1 MTLRLRTKVLVFPAI
16 CAVVAGLLAL
26 ATVGSVR
33 SYVEVLERLS
43 ERDLAKSQELML
55 QFDRLS
61 RSHAALFDLLSD
73 ADQGLD
79 EGAIYDRGQPILD
92 VLRAALKDMR
102 RVRTAY
108 VLDAEEARL
117 ADVLER
123 ELREY
128 VDGATSAI
136 ERSAQ
141 APRMSRRFMRQAN
154 ADYTEVSRISA
165 ALVER
170 ARRVTGADIDDLR
183 GQAAATGRRAIVL
196 AVGAVVASLAA
207 SLLFA
212 RLLTRPVLDLAS
224 LMDRVRRDGDY
235 GLRAPSRS
243 GDEVGQLADGFNA
256 MLSEIQARDT
266 ELRGAREQA
275 EAGTRAKAEFLAV
288 MSHEIRTPMNG
299 VIGMT
304 GLLLDTDLT
313 GEQRD
318 YAETVRGSADTLLTV
333 IDDILDFSKIEAGR
347 LDLETIAFDVRSTLH
362 DAIELLAGR
371 AQSRG
376 LELLC
381 AVDLAVPE
389 VLEGDPVRLRQVL
402 TNLIGNAIKF
412 TERGEVS
419 VAVRVAEEAPDAAA
433 LKDAVTLKV
442 EVRDTGI
449 GIPDEVQRRLFL
461 PFSQADTSTTR
472 RFGGTGLGLAICRQL
487 TELMG
492 GRIGVVSEAEHG
504 STFWFTV
511 RLARSGARLAPPG
524 VPPEAL
530 RGLRVLVVD
539 DNATNRRIL
548 REQLGGWGLSVEE
561 AAGGAAALEC
571 LRAAA
576 AGGRRHD
583 LVVLDMQMPEISG
596 LDVARA
602 VQGDAGL
609 AGLPMVLLT
618 SWLEGNLGGAAK
630 EVGVAACLPKPVRP
644 RRMLDTLLR
653 VIAPAAPAPP
663 PAERP
668 APRSPSADRRAMNG
682 RARVLAAEDNA
693 VNKKLISRLL
703 EKEGYQADI
712 VTNGAEALAAVAR
725 ERYDLVLMDCQMP
738 EMDGYEATMAIRA
751 AEAGTARRVPIIAL
765 TASAMEKDRERC
777 LAAGMDDHLTKP
789 VKAEDLRAMLE
800 RWIPAAVAAGAGLQ
814 RA

>member
-16 CAVVAGLLAL
+16 CAVAAGLLAL

-33 SYVEVLERLS
+33 SYMGVLERLS
-43 ERDLAKSQELML
+43 ARDLAKSQELML

-108 VLDAEEARL
+108 ALDAEEARL

-154 ADYTEVSRISA
+154 ADYTEVSRTSA

-170 ARRVTGADIDDLR
+170 ARRVTSAEIDDLR
-183 GQAAATGRRAIVL
+183 RQAAATGRRAIAL
-196 AVGAVVASLAA
+196 AVGAVAASLAA

-212 RLLTRPVLDLAS
+212 RLLTRPVLDLAG

-313 GEQRD
+313 AEQRD

-347 LDLETIAFDVRSTLH
+347 LDLETVPFDVRSTLH

-381 AVDLAVPE
+381 AVDFAVPE
-389 VLEGDPVRLRQVL
+389 VLVGDPVRLRQVL

-419 VAVRVAEEAPDAAA
+419 VTVRVAEEAPDAVA
-433 LKDAVTLKV
+433 LKV

-487 TELMG
+487 AELMG
-492 GRIGVVSEAEHG
+492 GRIGVVSESGHG

-511 RLARSGARLAPPG
+511 RLARSGARLAAPG

-561 AAGGAAALEC
+561 VAGGAAALEC

-583 LVVLDMQMPEISG
+583 LVLLDMQMPEVSG

-602 VQGDAGL
+602 VRGDAGL
-609 AGLPMVLLT
+609 AGVPMVLLT

-653 VIAPAAPAPP
+653 VIAPATPAPP

-668 APRSPSADRRAMNG
+668 SPRSPSADRRAVNA
-682 RARVLAAEDNA
+682 RARILAAEDNP

-712 VTNGAEALAAVAR
+712 VANGVEALAAVAR
-725 ERYDLVLMDCQMP
+725 ERYDLILMDCQMP
-738 EMDGYEATMAIRA
+738 EMDGYEATTAIRA

-765 TASAMEKDRERC
+765 TASAMEQDRERC

-789 VKAEDLRAMLE
+789 VKAEDLRTMLE
-800 RWIPAAVAAGAGLQ
+800 RWIPAAVAAGAGLE

>member
-1 MTLRLRTKVLVFPAI
+1 VTLRLRTKVLVFPAI
-16 CAVVAGLLAL
+16 CAVAAGLLAL

-33 SYVEVLERLS
+33 SYMGVLERLS
-43 ERDLAKSQELML
+43 ARDLAKSQELML

-108 VLDAEEARL
+108 ALDAEEARL

-141 APRMSRRFMRQAN
+141 APRLSRRFMRQAN
-154 ADYTEVSRISA
+154 ADYTEVSRTSA

-170 ARRVTGADIDDLR
+170 ARRVTSAEIDDLR
-183 GQAAATGRRAIVL
+183 RQAVATGRRAIAL
-196 AVGAVVASLAA
+196 AVGAVAASLAA
-207 SLLFA
+207 SLLFV
-212 RLLTRPVLDLAS
+212 RLLTRPVQDLAS
-224 LMDRVRRDGDY
+224 LMDQVRRDGDY

-313 GEQRD
+313 AEQRD

-347 LDLETIAFDVRSTLH
+347 LDLEAVPFDVRSTLH

-389 VLEGDPVRLRQVL
+389 VLAGDPVRLRQVL

-419 VAVRVAEEAPDAAA
+419 VTVRVAEEAA
-433 LKDAVTLKV
+433 DAVALKV

-487 TELMG
+487 AELMG
-492 GRIGVVSEAEHG
+492 GRIGVVSEVGHG

-511 RLARSGARLAPPG
+511 RLARSGAPLAAPG

-530 RGLRVLVVD
+530 RGLLVLVVD

-561 AAGGAAALEC
+561 VAGGAAALEC

-583 LVVLDMQMPEISG
+583 LVLLDMQMPEVSG

-609 AGLPMVLLT
+609 AGVPIVLLT

-644 RRMLDTLLR
+644 RRMRDTLLR
-653 VIAPAAPAPP
+653 VIASATLAPP

-668 APRSPSADRRAMNG
+668 SPRSPSADRRAVNA
-682 RARVLAAEDNA
+682 RARVLAAEDNP

-703 EKEGYQADI
+703 EKEGYRADI
-712 VTNGAEALAAVAR
+712 VANGVEALAAVAR
-725 ERYDLVLMDCQMP
+725 EPYDLILMDCQMP

-751 AEAGTARRVPIIAL
+751 AEAGAARRMPIIAL

-800 RWIPAAVAAGAGLQ
+800 RWIPDTVAAGAGPE

>member
-1 MTLRLRTKVLVFPAI
+1 VTLRLRTKVLVFPAI
-16 CAVVAGLLAL
+16 CAVAAGLLAL

-33 SYVEVLERLS
+33 SYMGVLERLS
-43 ERDLAKSQELML
+43 ARDLAKSQELML

-108 VLDAEEARL
+108 ALDAEEARL

-141 APRMSRRFMRQAN
+141 APRLSRRFMRQAN
-154 ADYTEVSRISA
+154 ADYTEVSRTSA

-170 ARRVTGADIDDLR
+170 ARRVTSAEIDDLR
-183 GQAAATGRRAIVL
+183 RQAVATGRRAIAL
-196 AVGAVVASLAA
+196 AVGAVAASLAA
-207 SLLFA
+207 SLLFV
-212 RLLTRPVLDLAS
+212 RLLTRPVQDLAS
-224 LMDRVRRDGDY
+224 LMDQVRRDGDY

-313 GEQRD
+313 AEQRD

-347 LDLETIAFDVRSTLH
+347 LDLETVPFDVRSTLH

-389 VLEGDPVRLRQVL
+389 VLAGDPVRLRQVL

-419 VAVRVAEEAPDAAA
+419 VAVRVAEEAA
-433 LKDAVTLKV
+433 DAVALKV

-487 TELMG
+487 AELMG
-492 GRIGVVSEAEHG
+492 GRIGVVSEAGHG

-511 RLARSGARLAPPG
+511 RLARSGAPLAAPG

-561 AAGGAAALEC
+561 VAGGAAALEC

-583 LVVLDMQMPEISG
+583 LVLLDMQMPEVSG

-609 AGLPMVLLT
+609 AGVPIVLLT

-644 RRMLDTLLR
+644 RRMRDTLLR
-653 VIAPAAPAPP
+653 VIASATLAPP

-668 APRSPSADRRAMNG
+668 SPRSPSADRRAVNA
-682 RARVLAAEDNA
+682 RARVLAAEDNP

-703 EKEGYQADI
+703 EKEGYRADI
-712 VTNGAEALAAVAR
+712 VANGVEALAAVAR
-725 ERYDLVLMDCQMP
+725 EPYDLILMDCQMP

-751 AEAGTARRVPIIAL
+751 AEAGAARRMPIIAL

-800 RWIPAAVAAGAGLQ
+800 RWIPDTVAAGAGPE

>member
-16 CAVVAGLLAL
+16 CAVAAGLLAL
-26 ATVGSVR
+26 ATVGSVQ
-33 SYVEVLERLS
+33 SYMGVLERLS
-43 ERDLAKSQELML
+43 ARDLAKSQELVL

-79 EGAIYDRGQPILD
+79 EGAIYDRGQPLLD

-108 VLDAEEARL
+108 ALDAEEARL

-154 ADYTEVSRISA
+154 ADYTEVSRTSA

-170 ARRVTGADIDDLR
+170 ARRVTSAEIDDLR
-183 GQAAATGRRAIVL
+183 RQAAATGRWAIAL
-196 AVGAVVASLAA
+196 AVGAVGASLAA
-207 SLLFA
+207 SVLFA

-224 LMDRVRRDGDY
+224 LMDRVRHDGDY
-235 GLRAPSRS
+235 GLRAASRS
-243 GDEVGQLADGFNA
+243 ADEVGQLADGFNA
-256 MLSEIQARDT
+256 MLSEIQSRDT

-275 EAGTRAKAEFLAV
+275 LAGTRAKAEFLAV

-313 GEQRD
+313 AEQRD

-347 LDLETIAFDVRSTLH
+347 LDLETVRFDVRSTLH

-419 VAVRVAEEAPDAAA
+419 VAVRVTEEAA
-433 LKDAVTLKV
+433 DAVMLKV

-449 GIPDEVQRRLFL
+449 GIPDAVQRRLFL

-492 GRIGVVSEAEHG
+492 GRIGVVSEPDHG

-511 RLARSGARLAPPG
+511 RLARSGASLAPPG
-524 VPPEAL
+524 IPPEAL

-583 LVVLDMQMPEISG
+583 LVLLDMQMPEISG

-609 AGLPMVLLT
+609 AGVPMVLLT
-618 SWLEGNLGGAAK
+618 SWLEANLGGAAR

-653 VIAPAAPAPP
+653 VIGPAAPAPS
-663 PAERP
+663 PAGRP
-668 APRSPSADRRAMNG
+668 APRSPSADRRAVNA

-712 VTNGAEALAAVAR
+712 VTNGAEALAAATR

-738 EMDGYEATMAIRA
+738 EMDGYEATMAIRV

-800 RWIPAAVAAGAGLQ
+800 RWIPAAVPAGAELE